1 MDSRARSP
9 ALDAERKDSIGS
21 RRVVRVVDA
30 EVKPVISVPGKK
42 KKVKKVSCKHEKRMA
57 KAFSEMFG
65 KIALV
70 TRHDIGMRQQRGDG
84 GEGG

>member
-21 RRVVRVVDA
+21 RRVVRVVA

-70 TRHDIGMRQQRGDG
+70 TRHDIGMRQQRRDG

>member
-1 MDSRARSP
+1 
-9 ALDAERKDSIGS
+9 
-21 RRVVRVVDA
+21 
-30 EVKPVISVPGKK
+30 
-42 KKVKKVSCKHEKRMA
+42 MA
-57 KAFSEMFG
+57 KALTLAFSEMFG